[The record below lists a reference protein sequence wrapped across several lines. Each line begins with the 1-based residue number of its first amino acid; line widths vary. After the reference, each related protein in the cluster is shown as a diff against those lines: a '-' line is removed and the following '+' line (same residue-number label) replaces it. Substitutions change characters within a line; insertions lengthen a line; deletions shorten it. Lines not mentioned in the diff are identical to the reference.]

1 MTTAVD
7 STYGSCKENN
17 EKFCKA
23 LQELEDTK
31 LERDK
36 HQLMNIILEQDVE
49 NQIDKQILQ
58 RQNLQKQR
66 KMNARTMKKTQT
78 YLVELEKILR
88 EKQVSVQSQQME
100 LARISA
106 EQ

>member
-1 MTTAVD
+1 M
-7 STYGSCKENN
+7 
-17 EKFCKA
+17 FCKA
-23 LQELEDTK
+23 LQEVEDTK

-36 HQLMNIILEQDVE
+36 HQLMNIILEQEVE